1 MNRADGSLA
10 VRAGLWRRLLGAG
23 LLPRALVTALGVPLL
38 ALAAVQGG
46 LVYRSLIGVLVLLGV
61 REFLLLMSAK
71 GYGPFKVI
79 GTLAGLACAWAV
91 AHGPA
96 AAVPVLT
103 AALMA
108 VMTVELMR
116 RNMDRSLN
124 HVAVTLFGALYVGW
138 LGGFLVLLRELPDGA
153 GADGFTGLRA
163 LALLAALTWACD
175 TLAFLVGVAVGRRPL
190 LPRVSPRKSVEGAV
204 GGILGATGAGLV
216 AAATFAPFL
225 STLQGG
231 LLGAVCGVT
240 GQIGDLVESML
251 KRDAGIKDTA
261 ALLPG
266 HGGILD
272 RFDSLLFN
280 APVVYYALILTGA
293 ATVAR

>member
-1 MNRADGSLA
+1 MNRGDGSREA
-10 VRAGLWRRLLGAG
+10 RAGLWGRLLGAG
-23 LLPRALVTALGVPLL
+23 LVPRAAVTVLGVPLL
-38 ALAAVQGG
+38 AAAAVQGG
-46 LVYRSLIGVLVLLGV
+46 LVFRALIGLLVLLGV

-79 GTLAGLACAWAV
+79 GTLAALACAWAV
-91 AHGPA
+91 AQGPA
-96 AAVPVLT
+96 TAVPVLT
-103 AALMA
+103 AALLA

-138 LGGFLVLLRELPDGA
+138 LGGFLVLLREATARDGV
-153 GADGFTGLRA
+153 DGFSGLRA
-163 LALLAALTWACD
+163 IALLAALTWACD

-204 GGILGATGAGLV
+204 GGVLGATAAGLV
-216 AAATFAPFL
+216 AAGTFAPFL
-225 STLQGG
+225 SPLQGG

-251 KRDAGIKDTA
+251 KRDAGVKDTA
-261 ALLPG
+261 DLLPG

-280 APVVYYALILTGA
+280 APVVYYALVLFGVA
-293 ATVAR
+293 NVAR

>member
-1 MNRADGSLA
+1 MNHGDGSRDP
-10 VRAGLWRRLLGAG
+10 RAGLWGRLLGAG
-23 LLPRALVTALGVPLL
+23 LVPRAAVTVLGVPLL
-38 ALAAVQGG
+38 AAAAVQGG
-46 LVYRSLIGVLVLLGV
+46 LVFRALIGLLVLLGV

-79 GTLAGLACAWAV
+79 GTLAALACAWAV

-103 AALMA
+103 AALLA

-138 LGGFLVLLRELPDGA
+138 LGGFLVLLREATARDGV
-153 GADGFTGLRA
+153 DGFSGLRA
-163 LALLAALTWACD
+163 IALLAALTWACD

-204 GGILGATGAGLV
+204 GGVLGATVAGLV
-216 AAATFAPFL
+216 AAGTIAPFL
-225 STLQGG
+225 SPLQGG

-240 GQIGDLVESML
+240 GQVGDLVESML
-251 KRDAGIKDTA
+251 KRDAGVKDTA
-261 ALLPG
+261 DLLPG

-280 APVVYYALILTGA
+280 APVVYYALVLCGV

>member
-1 MNRADGSLA
+1 L
-10 VRAGLWRRLLGAG
+10 V
-23 LLPRALVTALGVPLL
+23 PRAAVTVLGVPLL
-38 ALAAVQGG
+38 AAAAVQGG
-46 LVYRSLIGVLVLLGV
+46 LVFRALIGLLVLLGV

-79 GTLAGLACAWAV
+79 GTLAALACAWAV

-103 AALMA
+103 AALLA

-138 LGGFLVLLRELPDGA
+138 LGGFLVLLREATARDGV
-153 GADGFTGLRA
+153 DGFSGLRA
-163 LALLAALTWACD
+163 IALLAALTWACD

-204 GGILGATGAGLV
+204 GGVLGATVAGLV
-216 AAATFAPFL
+216 AAGTIAPFL
-225 STLQGG
+225 SPLQGG

-240 GQIGDLVESML
+240 GQVGDLVESML
-251 KRDAGIKDTA
+251 KRDAGVKDTA
-261 ALLPG
+261 DLLPG

-280 APVVYYALILTGA
+280 APVVYYALVLCGV

>member
-1 MNRADGSLA
+1 MNRETASA
-10 VRAGLWRRLLGAG
+10 RPRTGLWDRLLSAG

-46 LVYRSLIGVLVLLGV
+46 LVYRALIGLLVLLGV

-91 AHGPA
+91 ARGPA

-138 LGGFLVLLRELPDGA
+138 LGGFLVLLREATGRGGD
-153 GADGFTGLRA
+153 DGFSGLRA
-163 LALLAALTWACD
+163 LALLAALTWSCD
-175 TLAFLVGVAVGRRPL
+175 TLAFLVGGAVGRRPL

-204 GGILGATGAGLV
+204 GGIVGATAAGLV

-225 STLQGG
+225 SPLQGG

-240 GQIGDLVESML
+240 GQVGDLVESML
-251 KRDAGIKDTA
+251 KRDAGVKDTA

-280 APVVYYALILTGA
+280 APVVYYALVLCGA
-293 ATVAR
+293 ANVAR

>member
-1 MNRADGSLA
+1 VNREDGS
-10 VRAGLWRRLLGAG
+10 RNPRDGLWRRFLGAG
-23 LLPRALVTALGVPLL
+23 LLPRAAVTLLGVPLL
-38 ALAAVQGG
+38 AFAAVQGG
-46 LVYRSLIGVLVLLGV
+46 PVFRALIGLLVLIGV

-91 AHGPA
+91 ARGPA
-96 AAVPVLT
+96 TAVPVLT
-103 AALMA
+103 AALLA

-138 LGGFLVLLRELPDGA
+138 LGGFLVLLREMPGSG
-153 GADGFTGLRA
+153 GADGFSGLRA
-163 LALLAALTWACD
+163 IALLAALTWACD

-204 GGILGATGAGLV
+204 GGILGATGAGV
-216 AAATFAPFL
+216 AAACTFAPFL
-225 STLQGG
+225 SPLQGG
-231 LLGAVCGVT
+231 LLGALCGVT

-251 KRDAGIKDTA
+251 KRDAGVKDTA

-280 APVVYYALILTGA
+280 APVVYYALVLAGA
-293 ATVAR
+293 ASVAR

>member
-1 MNRADGSLA
+1 MNRGDGSREP
-10 VRAGLWRRLLGAG
+10 RAGLWGRLLGAG
-23 LLPRALVTALGVPLL
+23 LVPRAAVTVLGVPLL
-38 ALAAVQGG
+38 AAAAVQGG
-46 LVYRSLIGVLVLLGV
+46 LVFRALIGLLVLLGV

-79 GTLAGLACAWAV
+79 GTLAALACAWAV

-103 AALMA
+103 AALLA

-138 LGGFLVLLRELPDGA
+138 LGGFLVLLRETTAREGV
-153 GADGFTGLRA
+153 DGFSGLRA
-163 LALLAALTWACD
+163 IALLAALTWACD

-204 GGILGATGAGLV
+204 GGVLGATAAGLV
-216 AAATFAPFL
+216 AAGTFAPFL
-225 STLQGG
+225 SPLQGG

-240 GQIGDLVESML
+240 GQVGDLVESML
-251 KRDAGIKDTA
+251 KRDAGVKDTA
-261 ALLPG
+261 DLLPG

-280 APVVYYALILTGA
+280 APVVYYALVLFGVA
-293 ATVAR
+293 NVAR